1 VPQATAPKKI
11 PGNVQQAIQAIVSAY
26 GHPQLQD
33 LLENFRSAVER
44 PIRTSSELS
53 RLVHSVKGRL
63 KDPDHLRHKLERRY
77 RERAKRQLTFDVTP
91 LNLTT
96 KINDLVG
103 VRVLHL
109 HTRQFT
115 RIDAELR
122 ALFREY
128 KFKLVEGPFART
140 WDDEYR
146 EYFRGAGIKVQP
158 SPSMYTSVHYILA
171 SASKTQMTCEL
182 QVRTLMEEVWGEV
195 DHTVNYPDAHR
206 SEAMREQIRTLAR
219 STSAATRLVD
229 CIFACDAEL
238 SGSLADTLQS
248 RRKSQSR
255 ALRPRR

>member
-1 VPQATAPKKI
+1 VPQAVAPIRI
-11 PGNVQQAIQAIVSAY
+11 PAKVQRAIQAIVAAY
-26 GHPQLQD
+26 NHPQLRD
-33 LLENFRSAVER
+33 LLENFRAAVER

-77 RERAKRQLTFDVTP
+77 RERAKKNLTFDVTP
-91 LNLTT
+91 GNLTT
-96 KINDLVG
+96 RINDLVG

-109 HTRQFT
+109 YTRQFT
-115 RIDAELR
+115 RIDSELR
-122 ALFREY
+122 SLFREY

-146 EYFRGAGIKVQP
+146 DYFRRAGIKVEP
-158 SPSMYTSVHYILA
+158 SPSMYTSVHYVLA
-171 SASKTQMTCEL
+171 SASKTQMTCEI

-238 SGSLADTLQS
+238 SESVARTVQS
-248 RRKSQSR
+248 PQANEWRTHRR
-255 ALRPRR
+255 RR